1 MRKLE
6 KHLIGT
12 ALSAVLIASPLALA
26 YAGFEEAVE
35 AYEAGDYKKAHDE
48 WLPLAEDKDPAAMR
62 NLGHLYRRGLG
73 VEQDYAKALVW
84 YKRAAEMGFDR
95 AQANVGTMYLKGQG
109 VPQDYVEAA
118 EWFTKAARNG
128 HTIAQYNL
136 GVMHEFG
143 KGVEKSKTK
152 ALAWY
157 NLAAKAGH
165 KQALNKL
172 SILVAGEPDVQT
184 KDAQKSGNSPAKPSV
199 TAKTPK
205 TQPNPAPVIKPAEK
219 KEAKPAPAPIAPKV
233 AKKTEKPALAET
245 AKPDPLV
252 KEKVA
257 APAVKQPEVAV
268 KAEPAETTE
277 VKTASAPK
285 ANKFDPFA
293 GSSNKLPD
301 TGNTGAPTVFSQK
314 AEVKAV
320 EASPAPEKTVT
331 VSPAAPAPAVASVTK
346 DRDVAAKEAVNA
358 GTSSEQSSTKGVG
371 FFTALKSLIIGDD
384 EEQESTENAA
394 TLPAQPNSAASKK
407 SVASIPQKETV
418 AKREIVQAPR
428 PEEKKPSP
436 VIAKVSEAPEKPVQ
450 APVMSKVTVPG
461 AGLTLAEKLEMAD
474 LAFTLEEYQQALSVW
489 APLAQG
495 GNAQAQYNLGKMFNE
510 GYAVPIDRVR
520 AYYWWQKAKTNGNPQ
535 AAASL
540 AKLEASLTFLEKR
553 QIKSIN

>member
-6 KHLIGT
+6 RHLIGT
-12 ALSAVLIASPLALA
+12 ALSAVLMASPLSLA
-26 YAGFEEAVE
+26 HAGFDEAVK

-73 VEQDYAKALVW
+73 VEQDFTKALSW

-109 VPQDYVEAA
+109 VPQDYVKAA

-128 HTIAQYNL
+128 HMIAQYNL

-172 SILVAGEPDVQT
+172 SILVAGEPDVKVKET
-184 KDAQKSGNSPAKPSV
+184 DKPAAIAKAAKAPKVQPKP
-199 TAKTPK
+199 T
-205 TQPNPAPVIKPAEK
+205 PNPTVK
-219 KEAKPAPAPIAPKV
+219 KEVKPAPAPVAPKV
-233 AKKTEKPALAET
+233 AKTEEKPAAVQKLEPKAAPKPVVKEPVVT
-245 AKPDPLV
+245 AK
-252 KEKVA
+252 KGQ
-257 APAVKQPEVAV
+257 PAEIVETPPVKQ
-268 KAEPAETTE
+268 AEAKTT
-277 VKTASAPK
+277 TAPTAK
-285 ANKFDPFA
+285 KFDPFA
-293 GSSNKLPD
+293 GSDNKLPRS
-301 TGNTGAPTVFSQK
+301 GNNGAPTVFSQK
-314 AEVKAV
+314 SERKSAEV
-320 EASPAPEKTVT
+320 
-331 VSPAAPAPAVASVTK
+331 APAVTEKSAPVTAAASAATVAKETEVT
-346 DRDVAAKEAVNA
+346 AKEAVDTGA
-358 GTSSEQSSTKGVG
+358 SSGTSAAKGVG
-371 FFTALKSLIIGDD
+371 FFTALKSLITGDD
-384 EEQESTENAA
+384 DEQESTEQETPVAA
-394 TLPAQPNSAASKK
+394 QTVKTDTTKPASETSLKQPAEKPI
-407 SVASIPQKETV
+407 VATAPRPAEETPAKAPTV
-418 AKREIVQAPR
+418 AK
-428 PEEKKPSP
+428 
-436 VIAKVSEAPEKPVQ
+436 APETPLKPVQ

-461 AGLTLAEKLEMAD
+461 AGLTLDEKLEMAD

-489 APLAQG
+489 APLAQS
-495 GNAQAQYNLGKMFNE
+495 GNAKAQYNLGKMFNE

-553 QIKSIN
+553 QLESIN